1 MAAPL
6 VIGIGNILLRDEGVG
21 VRVVMELERRVA
33 QGHLAA
39 PPGTRF
45 VDGGTLGLE
54 LLPMLT
60 DASALVLV
68 DAVNL
73 GGPPGTVSVLRGEEI
88 EGTLA
93 GHVSPHQVGVAD
105 LVAAARLM
113 GVMPR
118 DSSLVG
124 IQPAA
129 IDIGLDLTPQVEAA
143 VLDAMTRVGAELDR
157 YAAVQAAV

>member
-33 QGHLAA
+33 LGHLAA

-54 LLPMLT
+54 LLPMLA

-73 GGPPGTVSVLRGEEI
+73 GGPPGTVSVLRGDAI